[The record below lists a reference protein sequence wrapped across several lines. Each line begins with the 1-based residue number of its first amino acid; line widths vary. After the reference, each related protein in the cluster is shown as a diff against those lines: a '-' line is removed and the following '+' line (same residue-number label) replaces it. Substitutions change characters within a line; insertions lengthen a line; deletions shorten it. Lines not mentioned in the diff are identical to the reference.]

1 MSDSER
7 PVPDHDPI
15 RQRRAIAWGSGAF
28 LGIGIGGAI
37 GFSLGDYPLGFAI
50 GIAITLV
57 TAAIYLMAGYAVAER
72 RAVDIVAREERRDSE
87 LDDEDDGAYVESRP
101 R

>member
-1 MSDSER
+1 MSDPELSLSES
-7 PVPDHDPI
+7 DLK
-15 RQRRAIAWGSGAF
+15 RQRQAIAWGSGAF

-37 GFSLGDYPLGFAI
+37 GFSLDDYGLGFAI
-50 GIAITLV
+50 GAAIVIAI
-57 TAAIYLMAGYAVAER
+57 AAIYLMAGYAVAER

-87 LDDEDDGAYVESRP
+87 LDDEDEGAWEEPHP